1 MLGGLID
8 DFVLRVLHKLTSTAF
23 TLVILLAVV
32 DAAIFDDVRGGTGG
46 TGW

>member
-8 DFVLRVLHKLTSTAF
+8 DLVLWVLHKLTSEVF

-32 DAAIFDDVRGGTGG
+32 DAAIFDHVGGV
-46 TGW
+46 TGWTSW